1 MAIYNLPAGFENRM
15 SLSSSYSQDTRL
27 RQVEFGD
34 GYIQRTALGVNS
46 RRRRMDV
53 AWNNITSLEYQ
64 TLYSLL
70 DFYHK
75 YGHAIALNAGNLLF
89 TPGNFMIETIDV
101 QVADNEHFTLTAKLT
116 EVFDL

>member
-46 RRRRMDV
+46 RRRRMDGE
-53 AWNNITSLEYQ
+53 WNKSKELEEK

>member
-15 SLSSSYSQDTRL
+15 SLTSSYSQDTRL

-53 AWNNITSLEYQ
+53 AWNNITAFEYA
-64 TLYSLL
+64 TLYSTL
-70 DFYHK
+70 DFVHTF
-75 YGHAIALNAGNLLF
+75 GHAIALTAGNILL
-89 TPGNFMIETIDV
+89 TDGKFMIETLDV
-101 QVADNEHFTLTAKLT
+101 QVADNEHFTVTAKLT